1 MRNLLNA
8 SVSRVTT
15 QIGCALFVR
24 IVEPVAAA
32 EIAMRPSPRND
43 GESRAVRNSRRQ
55 SERIPLRDPHD
66 LSSKNPV
73 LDRCDRVR
81 GPLFFA
87 VVAVRCAIRTTGL
100 RFHDG
105 ADGPCAHLAS
115 SVAPH
120 EAIRFR
126 DDWLLDHDAVLD
138 DSPLISQILFAKR
151 RLPSTEISSGF
162 GLPSR
167 RGFRRRLVP
176 A

>member
-43 GESRAVRNSRRQ
+43 GESHAVRNSRRQ

-73 LDRCDRVR
+73 QDRCDRVR

-100 RFHDG
+100 RGSTTERTIAARIWPHRLHLTKQLVFTMIDSWITMPCSAIRHRSQRFPLQNG
-105 ADGPCAHLAS
+105 AGSHTDIVFGVRFPCA
-115 SVAPH
+115 
-120 EAIRFR
+120 
-126 DDWLLDHDAVLD
+126 
-138 DSPLISQILFAKR
+138 
-151 RLPSTEISSGF
+151 
-162 GLPSR
+162 
-167 RGFRRRLVP
+167 
-176 A
+176 

>member
-43 GESRAVRNSRRQ
+43 GESHAVGNSRRQ
-55 SERIPLRDPHD
+55 SARIPLRDPHD

-73 LDRCDRVR
+73 LDRCDRVP

-100 RFHDG
+100 REVPRRSERSLRIWPHGLHLTKQLVFTMIDSWITMPCSAIRHRSQRFPLQNG
-105 ADGPCAHLAS
+105 AGRHTDIVFGVRFPCA
-115 SVAPH
+115 
-120 EAIRFR
+120 
-126 DDWLLDHDAVLD
+126 
-138 DSPLISQILFAKR
+138 
-151 RLPSTEISSGF
+151 
-162 GLPSR
+162 
-167 RGFRRRLVP
+167 
-176 A
+176 